1 MLRENCPSHLRMV
14 GITMHFMTISTSGRV
29 TWRVI
34 GIQVLILLGIIVF
47 FKLYLPHHARDLA
60 QRAATAR
67 EQKINAL
74 FQDSVVDDSTQE
86 ISVPLEGMIV
96 KRHPQR
102 LRLTFSPHETESKL
116 GVPDAATS
124 DFAGGQHL
132 TWLGNAHK
140 LEASFNAGHL
150 YCLAFEARATGH
162 GVLVYDSPES
172 WHPY

>member
-1 MLRENCPSHLRMV
+1 MAPFR
-14 GITMHFMTISTSGRV
+14 SGRAP
-29 TWRVI
+29 WRVI
-34 GIQVLILLGIIVF
+34 VIQLVILLGILALYKV
-47 FKLYLPHHARDLA
+47 YLPYHERDLA
-60 QRAATAR
+60 RRATAAR
-67 EQKINAL
+67 EQKISAF
-74 FQDSVVDDSTQE
+74 FQDAVMEDSTRE
-86 ISVPLEGMIV
+86 ISAPVEGAIV